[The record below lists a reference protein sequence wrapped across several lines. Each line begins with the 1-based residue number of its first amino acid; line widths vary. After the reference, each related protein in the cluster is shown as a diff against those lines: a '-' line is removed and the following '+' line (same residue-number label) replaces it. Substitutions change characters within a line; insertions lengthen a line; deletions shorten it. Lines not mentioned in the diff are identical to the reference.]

1 MSKKA
6 PTKRL
11 DAGHLG
17 QPGEAQTAQRYS
29 SYSRALGKALQEGA
43 KYRDLLQIQP
53 QDYGLP
59 QTWQGCLASDKYSS
73 VLWAIAAE
81 YSINQST
88 SLNHGPG
95 LRAIAQELEAPYSVI
110 MDCYNLA
117 NRQTAAE
124 QITK

>member
-6 PTKRL
+6 PTKGL

-17 QPGEAQTAQRYS
+17 QPGQAQTAQRYS

-53 QDYGLP
+53 QDYGLSES
-59 QTWQGCLASDKYSS
+59 WQGCQAWDKYSS

-81 YSINQST
+81 YCINQST
-88 SLNHGPG
+88 YLNHNPGP
-95 LRAIAQELEAPYSVI
+95 RVIAQELEAPYSVI

-117 NRQTAAE
+117 NRGIAV
-124 QITK
+124 

>member
-11 DAGHLG
+11 DAGDLG
-17 QPGEAQTAQRYS
+17 QPEETETAQRYS
-29 SYSRALGKALQEGA
+29 SYSRALGQALQEGA
-43 KYRDLLQIQP
+43 TYRDLLQIQP
-53 QDYGLP
+53 QDYGLSES
-59 QTWQGCLASDKYSS
+59 WQGCQAWDKYSS

-81 YSINQST
+81 YSINEST

-117 NRQTAAE
+117 NRQAAGE